1 MGELG
6 FTMWMELS
14 SPPILPVELNFLCLI
29 ISILWISLQYLLFW
43 KHEGLCCSDSRVH
56 GQSVYLEGPEHVG
69 LIQAHP
75 DSASKA
81 ERGFLEASSDF
92 EHDSGLWNALHNS
105 RPPQEGITDHVA
117 PRSPY

>member
-14 SPPILPVELNFLCLI
+14 SPPILPGELRFLCLTI
-29 ISILWISLQYLLFW
+29 AILWISLQYLLFW

-56 GQSVYLEGPEHVG
+56 EQNVYEGLEHVG
-69 LIQAHP
+69 VIQAYS

-81 ERGFLEASSDF
+81 ESGFLEASSDF
-92 EHDSGLWNALHNS
+92 EHDPGLWNALHNP